1 MNMTETSNYKSQLQ
15 ALRDDLT
22 HRVDA
27 ISKDLHHEE
36 IEIEK
41 DFAEQATQLENDE
54 VLNSLNDEAKASVM
68 QIDKALLRI
77 ENGTYGLCV
86 ECGEAINQQRL
97 QAIPYAA
104 LCINCAQKQ

>member
-1 MNMTETSNYKSQLQ
+1 MSSSTKYKNQLV
-15 ALRDDLT
+15 ALRKEIT

-36 IEIEK
+36 EKIEK

-54 VLNSLNDEAKASVM
+54 VLNSLNDEAKATVM

-77 ENGTYGLCV
+77 NDGSFGICN
-86 ECGEAINQQRL
+86 ECGAEINEQRL
-97 QAIPYAA
+97 DILPYAEF
-104 LCINCAQKQ
+104 CIKCADT

>member
-1 MNMTETSNYKSQLQ
+1 M

-41 DFAEQATQLENDE
+41 DFAEQASQLENDE
-54 VLNSLNDEAKASVM
+54 VLNSLNDEAKAQVM
-68 QIDKALLRI
+68 QIDQALLRI
-77 ENGTYGLCV
+77 EDGTFGRCSKCNT
-86 ECGEAINQQRL
+86 EINPQRL
-97 QAIPYAA
+97 AAVPYATM
-104 LCINCAQKQ
+104 CIECAEK

>member
-1 MNMTETSNYKSQLQ
+1 MTESSKYKSQLQ
-15 ALRDDLT
+15 ALRNDLT
-22 HRVDA
+22 QRVDA

-77 ENGTYGLCV
+77 KNGTYGLCV
-86 ECGEAINQQRL
+86 ECGEPINQQRL

-104 LCINCAQKQ
+104 LCIACAQKL

>member
-1 MNMTETSNYKSQLQ
+1 MTDSSKYKSQLV

-22 HRVDA
+22 QRVES
-27 ISKDLHHEE
+27 ISKDLHHGE

-77 ENGTYGLCV
+77 KDGTYGICV
-86 ECGEAINQQRL
+86 ECGEQIKQQRL
-97 QAIPYAA
+97 QVVPYAA
-104 LCINCAQKQ
+104 LCITCAEKQ